1 MFFVHQESEH
11 GDFRHALEHALKV
24 SGVSLR
30 AIATHSGVSYD
41 QLKAL
46 KQGKAK
52 TTNVD
57 DAMRVA
63 AAFGV
68 ILEDFYAGR
77 FDNQIAKI
85 AVAGRV
91 GAGATVELVDAY
103 AKGDG
108 LYHVI
113 CPPQIAPTGVVAV
126 EVAGDSMEPVYSEG
140 DVLFY
145 ARNSHDGILA
155 EDIGRKCV
163 VCDAAGR
170 AWVKQVQRGTQPG
183 LFNLISINPGAQ
195 TAWDVPIEWAA
206 RVLFHMPAEFVKK
219 AS

>member
-1 MFFVHQESEH
+1 M
-11 GDFRHALEHALKV
+11 LMP
-24 SGVSLR
+24 
-30 AIATHSGVSYD
+30 
-41 QLKAL
+41 KAMACIML
-46 KQGKAK
+46 
-52 TTNVD
+52 
-57 DAMRVA
+57 
-63 AAFGV
+63 
-68 ILEDFYAGR
+68 
-77 FDNQIAKI
+77 
-85 AVAGRV
+85 
-91 GAGATVELVDAY
+91 
-103 AKGDG
+103 
-108 LYHVI
+108 H

-206 RVLFHMPAEFVKK
+206 RVIFHMPAEFVKK
-219 AS
+219 AN

>member
-1 MFFVHQESEH
+1 MYFFPADNPNR
-11 GDFRHALEHALKV
+11 DFRAALERALQV
-24 SGVSLR
+24 NNVSLR
-30 AIATHSGVSYD
+30 KVALQSGVSYE

-63 AAFGV
+63 SVFGV
-68 ILEDFYAGR
+68 SLEDFYAGR
-77 FDNQIAKI
+77 FDRALVKI

-91 GAGATVELVDAY
+91 GAGASVDLVDAY

-108 LYHVI
+108 LYHVA
-113 CPPQIAPTGVVAV
+113 CPPQIPASGVVAV
-126 EVAGDSMEPVYSEG
+126 EVKGDSMEPVYSEG

-145 ARNSHDGILA
+145 TRNSHEGIPS

-163 VCDAAGR
+163 VCDLTGR
-170 AWVKQVQRGTQPG
+170 AWVKQVQRGTEPG
-183 LFNLISINPGAQ
+183 LFHLVSINPGAQ
-195 TAWDVPIEWAA
+195 TVWDVPIQWAA
-206 RVLFHMPAEFVKK
+206 RVRFHLPADLVQKL
-219 AS
+219 

>member
-1 MFFVHQESEH
+1 MSD
-11 GDFRHALEHALKV
+11 DFRTALDFAIKTTGKTPAEIA
-24 SGVSLR
+24 R
-30 AIATHSGVSYD
+30 AANISYD
-41 QLKAL
+41 KLKNL
-46 KQGKAK
+46 RQKKSK

-68 ILEDFYAGR
+68 TLEDFYAGN
-77 FDNQIAKI
+77 FEKGVPKI
-85 AVAGRV
+85 AVAGLV

-108 LYHVI
+108 LYHVA

-206 RVLFHMPAEFVKK
+206 RVIFHMPAEFVKK
-219 AS
+219 AN